1 MEDDLL
7 AEYGLI
13 MKRTKWRKFVSATV
27 VVEDENV
34 ERHTPKMFHDVIK
47 SIVGDVGNL
56 KQALL
61 NAGHHKFCVDKG
73 SILYSAK

>member
-27 VVEDENV
+27 VEDENV
-34 ERHTPKMFHDVIK
+34 ERHTPKMLDDVIK

-61 NAGHHKFCVDKG
+61 NAGRHKLCVDKG
-73 SILYSAK
+73 GILYSAK